1 MCDLGAA
8 DQAGMA
14 LARNPA
20 AGIRLDIK
28 MATASSGFHAVG
40 GRPRGRIRFRAAFF
54 HGPAMRPY

>member
-1 MCDLGAA
+1 MRDLGAA

-28 MATASSGFHAVG
+28 MATASSGFHEVG
-40 GRPRGRIRFRAAFF
+40 GRPRVLICFRIAFF
-54 HGPAMRPY
+54 NGPAMRPY